1 MPIPRKEKPQLDVSG
16 RALLA
21 ENIVR
26 LRQQKGWS
34 QELLAYEA
42 GLHRAAIGHFEN
54 QRKNVT
60 IDNIEAIAAALQ
72 VEISDLFC
80 QTSSVADAEA

>member
-1 MPIPRKEKPQLDVSG
+1 MSIPRKERPHLDVSG

-21 ENIVR
+21 ANIMR

-42 GLHRAAIGHFEN
+42 GLHRAAIGHYEN
-54 QRKNVT
+54 QRQNVS
-60 IDNIEAIAAALQ
+60 IDNIEVIAAALQ
-72 VEISDLFC
+72 VEISDLFFRR
-80 QTSSVADAEA
+80 AA